1 MDCHSGRR
9 LSVDISTKLGRDR
22 LQREA
27 LILAVVAGLGM
38 AATLLLGTAFP
49 SIFTALA
56 G

>member
-22 LQREA
+22 LQQE
-27 LILAVVAGLGM
+27 LLLLAAVAGLGLVT
-38 AATLLLGTAFP
+38 TLLLGMAFP